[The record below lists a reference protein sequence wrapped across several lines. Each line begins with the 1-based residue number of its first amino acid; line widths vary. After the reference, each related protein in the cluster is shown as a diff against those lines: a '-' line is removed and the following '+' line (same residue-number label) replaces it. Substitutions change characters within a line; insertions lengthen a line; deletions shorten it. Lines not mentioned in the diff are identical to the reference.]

1 MVRWQSRHDPVTAR
15 APCRCHRPPALH
27 GDLLRCVFSSL
38 SLPSGAGSRIP
49 RPGRFVFIRGNGVPD
64 PSKPPLKF
72 RFTHRRM
79 AAPTATLRMESE
91 IGHTFF
97 LFPTGFRSKI
107 LTQAGLHRTFPLLFL
122 VFPHYTA
129 EGRRLSNGSGD
140 GRTGRG
146 KRARSGRTW
155 QFPHRRGIMG
165 GNPAGLHEIL
175 P

>member
-1 MVRWQSRHDPVTAR
+1 MVRRQSRHDPVTAK

-27 GDLLRCVFSSL
+27 GDLLRCVFSYL

-49 RPGRFVFIRGNGVPD
+49 RPGRFVFIRENSAPD
-64 PSKPPLKF
+64 PSKPPLKS
-72 RFTHRRM
+72 RFACRRM
-79 AAPTATLRMESE
+79 AAPAAALRMESE

-107 LTQAGLHRTFPLLFL
+107 LTQAGLHRTFPLLFP

-129 EGRRLSNGSGD
+129 GEGGCQMGAGD
-140 GRTGRG
+140 GRTEQGN
-146 KRARSGRTW
+146 RARSGRTW

>member
-1 MVRWQSRHDPVTAR
+1 MVRRQSRHDPVTAR

-27 GDLLRCVFSSL
+27 GDLLRCVFSYL

-49 RPGRFVFIRGNGVPD
+49 RPGRFAFIRGNGVPE
-64 PSKPPLKF
+64 PSKPPLKS
-72 RFTHRRM
+72 RFTCRRM

-107 LTQAGLHRTFPLLFL
+107 RTQAGLHRTFPLLFQ

-129 EGRRLSNGSGD
+129 EGRRLSNGSG
-140 GRTGRG
+140 GR
-146 KRARSGRTW
+146 KNRARSGRTW
-155 QFPHRRGIMG
+155 QFPRRHGIMG